1 MVHDVAIIGAGII
14 GTSLAR
20 ELTRY
25 KLKVVILEKNPDVAM
40 GATKANSA
48 IVHGG
53 YAEGHETLKGRL
65 CIEGRRR
72 FRELEDELHFGFSE
86 TGSLL
91 VSSEDDLEPLD
102 RLLRSGIENGLDDLS
117 IIGSEEIRKLEPN
130 MSDEARNA
138 LFCKGAGIC
147 SPYGMAIAMAENA
160 VENGAEIVLSAEV
173 TGIQSEN
180 GLFTLYTDN
189 GDFQASFVINCA
201 GVMSDNV
208 ARMADA
214 DGFEILPRSG
224 EYLLF
229 AKGTGKLLEHVVF
242 QLPTAMGKGVLVTPT
257 IHGNLL
263 IGPDASDIGDREDT
277 STHAERLENVY
288 NQAKK
293 LYPDI
298 DGETFLRSFAGIR
311 ARSSTGDFLIG
322 PSRIKGFINAAG
334 IQSPGLTASPAI
346 ASMLVGILEKEGL
359 KLELDASF
367 NPFRKPA
374 ELSPKDLSYREVD
387 RLSKLPVGSR
397 ERIVCR
403 CEQVTEG
410 EIADSMDRGIA
421 VNTVDGIKRRTRAAM
436 GWCQGTFCRARIAEA
451 MERLTGELPD
461 GSYDIERSGVSR
473 VGKHDF
479 LDFLKA
485 RKEE

>member
-25 KLKVVILEKNPDVAM
+25 RLRVAIFEKQPDVAM

-53 YAEGHETLKGRL
+53 YAEGSDTLKGRL

-72 FRELEDELHFGFSE
+72 FQELEDELHFGFSE

-91 VSSEDDLEPLD
+91 VSSDDDIEPLE
-102 RLLRSGIENGLDDLS
+102 RLLRSGIENGLDDIS
-117 IIGSEEIRKLEPN
+117 IIGREEIRKLEPN
-130 MSDEARNA
+130 ISEEVRNA

-160 VENGAEIVLSAEV
+160 VENGADLYLSTEV
-173 TGIQSEN
+173 TGIERKE
-180 GLFTLYTDN
+180 GIFTLSTDK
-189 GDFQASFVINCA
+189 GDFKASFVVNCA
-201 GVMSDNV
+201 GVMSDKV
-208 ARMADA
+208 ARMAGA

-229 AKGTGKLLEHVVF
+229 AKGTGKLLKHVIF
-242 QLPTAMGKGVLVTPT
+242 QLPTAMGKGVLVAPT

-263 IGPDASDIGDREDT
+263 IGPDASDTGDREDT
-277 STHAERLENVY
+277 STHAGRLQDVY
-288 NQAKK
+288 IQAKK

-298 DGETFLRSFAGIR
+298 DGGSFLRSFAGIR

-322 PSRIKGFINAAG
+322 PSNIKGFINAAG

-346 ASMLVGILEKEGL
+346 TRLLVEILEKEGL
-359 KLELDASF
+359 KLEYEASF
-367 NPFRKPA
+367 NPYRKPA
-374 ELSPKDLSYREVD
+374 ELSPKDLPYREVD
-387 RLSKLPVGSR
+387 RLSKLPEGNR

-421 VNTVDGIKRRTRAAM
+421 VTTIDGIKRRTRAAM
-436 GWCQGTFCRARIAEA
+436 GWCQGTFCRSRIIGT
-451 MERLTGELPD
+451 MEKITGESPD

-473 VGKHDF
+473 VEKHKF
-479 LDFLKA
+479 LDFL
-485 RKEE
+485 RSEQGG

>member
-1 MVHDVAIIGAGII
+1 MVHDVAIIGGGII

-25 KLKVVILEKNPDVAM
+25 RLKIAIFEKHPDVSM

-53 YAEGHETLKGRL
+53 YAEGSDTLKGRL

-72 FRELEDELHFGFSE
+72 FRELEDELHFGFTE

-91 VSSEDDLEPLD
+91 VSLQDNKEPLE
-102 RLLRSGIENGLDDLS
+102 RLLRSGIENGLTDLS
-117 IIGSEEIRKLEPN
+117 IIGREEIREMEPN
-130 MSDEARNA
+130 ISEEARNA

-160 VENGAEIVLSAEV
+160 VENGADLFLSTEV
-173 TGIQSEN
+173 TGIEREN
-180 GLFTLYTDN
+180 GIFNLSTDK
-189 GDFQASFVINCA
+189 GDFQAAFVVNCA
-201 GVMSDNV
+201 GVMSDRV
-208 ARMADA
+208 ARMAGA

-229 AKGTGKLLEHVVF
+229 ARGTGKLLEHVVF
-242 QLPTAMGKGVLVTPT
+242 QLPTVMGKGVLVTPT

-263 IGPDASDIGDREDT
+263 IGPDATDVEDREDT
-277 STHAERLENVY
+277 STHKDRLQNVY

-298 DGETFLRSFAGIR
+298 KGESFLRSFTGIR
-311 ARSSTGDFLIG
+311 ARSSTGDFVIG
-322 PSRIKGFINAAG
+322 PSNIKGFINAAG

-346 ASMLVGILEKEGL
+346 AHLLVRILEEEGL
-359 KLELDASF
+359 RLEPEASF
-367 NPFRKPA
+367 NPFRKPLEA
-374 ELSPKDLSYREVD
+374 SPKDLPYREVD
-387 RLSKLPVGSR
+387 RLSRLPVGKR

-410 EIADSMDRGIA
+410 EIADSMDRGIE
-421 VNTVDGIKRRTRAAM
+421 VTTVDGIKRRTRAAM
-436 GWCQGTFCRARIAEA
+436 GWCQGTFCRQRIAAA
-451 MERLTGELPD
+451 MEDLTGKLPD

-473 VGKHDF
+473 IEKNAF

>member
-25 KLKVVILEKNPDVAM
+25 RLKVVIFEKHPDVAM
-40 GATKANSA
+40 GSTKANSA

-53 YAEGHETLKGRL
+53 YAERHETLKGRL

-91 VSSEDDLEPLD
+91 VSSDDDLEPLE
-102 RLLRSGIENGLDDLS
+102 RLLESGIKNGLDDIS
-117 IIGSEEIRKLEPN
+117 IIGMEEIRKLEPN
-130 MSDEARNA
+130 ISEGVKNA
-138 LFCKGAGIC
+138 LYCKGAGIC

-160 VENGAEIVLSAEV
+160 VENGADLFLSTEV
-173 TGIQSEN
+173 TGIEREN
-180 GLFTLYTDN
+180 GIFTLVTDK

-201 GVMSDNV
+201 GVMADRV
-208 ARMADA
+208 AGMAGA

-229 AKGTGKLLEHVVF
+229 AKGTGKLLQHVVF

-263 IGPDASDIGDREDT
+263 IGPDASDSGDREDT
-277 STHAERLENVY
+277 STHAERLQDVY

-298 DGETFLRSFAGIR
+298 DGESFLRSFSGIR
-311 ARSSTGDFLIG
+311 ARSSTGDFIIG
-322 PSRIKGFINAAG
+322 PSNVKGFINAAG

-346 ASMLVGILEKEGL
+346 ARMLVGILEKEGL
-359 KLELDASF
+359 KLEPVNSF
-367 NPFRKPA
+367 DPFRKA
-374 ELSPKDLSYREVD
+374 MESSPKDLPYREVD
-387 RLSKLPVGSR
+387 RLSKLPSGSR

-410 EIADSMDRGIA
+410 EIADSMERGIA
-421 VNTVDGIKRRTRAAM
+421 VTTVDGIKRRTRAAM
-436 GWCQGTFCRARIAEA
+436 GWCQGTYCRARIVET

-461 GSYDIERSGVSR
+461 GSYDIESSGVSR
-473 VGKHDF
+473 IEKQGF
-479 LDFLKA
+479 LNFLKVH
-485 RKEE
+485 KEE